1 MEMSAGMILRI
12 VASLGLVLL
21 IIVSLARVLQRKGM
35 SGQSGWMRVLSSE
48 PLGAGTELHL
58 VQILDRYYV
67 LSSGGGQ
74 VRLVT
79 PVDGPVPGLEGK
91 VEAST
96 NAEDGSFRT
105 KALGQFMALDRLRQK
120 GSSR

>member
-1 MEMSAGMILRI
+1 M
-12 VASLGLVLL
+12 
-21 IIVSLARVLQRKGM
+21 
-35 SGQSGWMRVLSSE
+35 
-48 PLGAGTELHL
+48 HL

-79 PVDGPVPGLEGK
+79 PVDGPLPGLEEKG
-91 VEAST
+91 EAT
-96 NAEDGSFRT
+96 EVAEVASFRN

-120 GSSR
+120 GNGR